1 MIPLW
6 KDGKGESCV
15 GRQKRPMFFSKKR
28 RGVIRILS
36 GREYVQVFYP
46 LLIYVLPLEIQLSRG
61 EGWDPI
67 NRFNS
72 ATFLCLSQARTWIS
86 NVICWHS
93 CGLFCVQWVHLCY
106 FCWYW
111 WNWWPSLFK
120 LSFHIPPH
128 LGISFH
134 SCLEPCR
141 PIKITS
147 LTCSPYWY

>member
-1 MIPLW
+1 
-6 KDGKGESCV
+6 
-15 GRQKRPMFFSKKR
+15 
-28 RGVIRILS
+28 
-36 GREYVQVFYP
+36 VQVFYP

-67 NRFNS
+67 NRFNP

-141 PIKITS
+141 LSKITS